1 MRDLT
6 EGPIPNHILAMA
18 GPIAVGL
25 IVQTLYYIVDLYF
38 VGQLGPEALAGVGA
52 AGNAMFLVIGFTQ
65 ILSVGTVALVSH
77 AAGRKD
83 QADATLIFNQSVSL
97 AAVFGAATLLLAYGF
112 SDAYLNSVGADEAM
126 INEGRDYIFWIAP
139 GMALQFALAV
149 MGSALRG
156 TGVVKPTM
164 IVQLLS
170 VLSNI
175 ILAPILIAG
184 WGTGHPLGV
193 AGAGLATTLS
203 VIVAV
208 IALTLY
214 FRRLEHYVGFHAS
227 KLRPRLAVWGR
238 MLAIGLPSGG
248 EFALM
253 FVYMAIIYAIIRDF
267 GSEAQAGFGVGSRV
281 MQSIF
286 LPAMAIAFAA
296 PAVAGQNFGARK
308 PERVRATFR
317 SAILMSSVAM
327 FTLTLLCQIRPE
339 LLVGAFSDDAAVVA
353 VSVGFL
359 QIISWNFVCN
369 GVIFTC
375 SGMFQALGNT
385 WPALIST
392 ATRIATFAFPALWL
406 SRQPGFTLNH
416 VWYLSIA
423 TIAAQAVLSV
433 ALLLWQFRKRLPPI
447 AAPTASPA

>member
-193 AGAGLATTLS
+193 AGAGLAPWR
-203 VIVAV
+203 A
-208 IALTLY
+208 
-214 FRRLEHYVGFHAS
+214 
-227 KLRPRLAVWGR
+227 RPRSGLGR
-238 MLAIGLPSGG
+238 
-248 EFALM
+248 
-253 FVYMAIIYAIIRDF
+253 
-267 GSEAQAGFGVGSRV
+267 
-281 MQSIF
+281 
-286 LPAMAIAFAA
+286 
-296 PAVAGQNFGARK
+296 
-308 PERVRATFR
+308 
-317 SAILMSSVAM
+317 
-327 FTLTLLCQIRPE
+327 
-339 LLVGAFSDDAAVVA
+339 
-353 VSVGFL
+353 
-359 QIISWNFVCN
+359 
-369 GVIFTC
+369 
-375 SGMFQALGNT
+375 
-385 WPALIST
+385 
-392 ATRIATFAFPALWL
+392 
-406 SRQPGFTLNH
+406 RQC
-416 VWYLSIA
+416 
-423 TIAAQAVLSV
+423 
-433 ALLLWQFRKRLPPI
+433 R
-447 AAPTASPA
+447 

>member
-1 MRDLT
+1 
-6 EGPIPNHILAMA
+6 
-18 GPIAVGL
+18 
-25 IVQTLYYIVDLYF
+25 
-38 VGQLGPEALAGVGA
+38 
-52 AGNAMFLVIGFTQ
+52 
-65 ILSVGTVALVSH
+65 
-77 AAGRKD
+77 
-83 QADATLIFNQSVSL
+83 
-97 AAVFGAATLLLAYGF
+97 
-112 SDAYLNSVGADEAM
+112 
-126 INEGRDYIFWIAP
+126 
-139 GMALQFALAV
+139 
-149 MGSALRG
+149 
-156 TGVVKPTM
+156 
-164 IVQLLS
+164 
-170 VLSNI
+170 
-175 ILAPILIAG
+175 
-184 WGTGHPLGV
+184 
-193 AGAGLATTLS
+193 
-203 VIVAV
+203 
-208 IALTLY
+208 
-214 FRRLEHYVGFHAS
+214 
-227 KLRPRLAVWGR
+227 
-238 MLAIGLPSGG
+238 
-248 EFALM
+248 
-253 FVYMAIIYAIIRDF
+253 MAIIYAIIRDF

-317 SAILMSSVAM
+317 SAILMSSVVM

-339 LLVGAFSDDAAVVA
+339 LLVGAFSDDAAVIA